1 MWFPVCDSS
10 LMSRVEAAFAR
21 KQFHFHWCETDLDR
35 DSSNY
40 LQRNVQM
47 HWMAIVK
54 EDKIRMS
61 NCVCVAISIYAA
73 KEYNHLRLRR
83 ANLHINAPR
92 DYANACVRVCEHR
105 RWDTITHKCLCQALN
120 TPQEW
125 VNSSLR
131 SMSMRYRLSVAINTG
146 WRIVDWSHIQSL
158 FAVIN

>member
-83 ANLHINAPR
+83 AIFAYKRSARLCK
-92 DYANACVRVCEHR
+92 CVCASLWAQKMRHNNPQMPMPSPEYSTGMSELFVAFNVDAVSIVCRHQHGM
-105 RWDTITHKCLCQALN
+105 THCGLNSYSITHC
-120 TPQEW
+120 
-125 VNSSLR
+125 R
-131 SMSMRYRLSVAINTG
+131 
-146 WRIVDWSHIQSL
+146 D
-158 FAVIN
+158 